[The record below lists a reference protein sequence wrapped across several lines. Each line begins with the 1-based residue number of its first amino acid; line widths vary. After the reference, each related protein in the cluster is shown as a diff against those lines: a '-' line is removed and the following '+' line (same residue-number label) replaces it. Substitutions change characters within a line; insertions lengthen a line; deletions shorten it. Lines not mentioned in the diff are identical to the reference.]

1 MIISLISFL
10 GLVFGYYLTSIF
22 KQELKDVE
30 KFIAITMN
38 IVIILLIISLVLVSN
53 LSLIFIIAI
62 IFGIL
67 TSLIIKNIYFYFG
80 FILVFSSIINLDA
93 RFNIA
98 ILIFIYGLLFS
109 SVNFKKINLKFILT
123 NLILFLL
130 PFILLLFK
138 EFTLQNLS
146 FMNIIFG
153 FSIGG
158 LVNGVRLC
166 FKKAKK

>member
-62 IFGIL
+62 I
-67 TSLIIKNIYFYFG
+67 T
-80 FILVFSSIINLDA
+80 FSGA
-93 RFNIA
+93 RN
-98 ILIFIYGLLFS
+98 
-109 SVNFKKINLKFILT
+109 SVMKGYDYWKDREELRQAQLNALRRGKVNVKLKG
-123 NLILFLL
+123 
-130 PFILLLFK
+130 K
-138 EFTLQNLS
+138 MRTL
-146 FMNIIFG
+146 
-153 FSIGG
+153 
-158 LVNGVRLC
+158 
-166 FKKAKK
+166 K

>member
-1 MIISLISFL
+1 MIIGLISFL
-10 GLVFGYYLTSIF
+10 GLVFGYYLTKRF

-30 KFIAITMN
+30 KFTVIGIS
-38 IVIILLIISLVLVSN
+38 IVIILLIINLVLISN
-53 LSLIFIIAI
+53 LSLIFVIGI

-80 FILVFSSIINLDA
+80 FVLVLSSIINLDA
-93 RFNIA
+93 RFNVA

-109 SVNFKKINLKFILT
+109 NVNFKKINVKFILT

-130 PFILLLFK
+130 PFILLLLK
-138 EFTLQNLS
+138 EFTLQTSQTILG
-146 FMNIIFG
+146 FG
-153 FSIGG
+153 IGG
-158 LVNGVRLC
+158 LINGVRFS

>member
-1 MIISLISFL
+1 MIINLISFL
-10 GLVFGYYLTSIF
+10 GLVFGYYLTKIF
-22 KQELKDVE
+22 KQELKDIE
-30 KFIAITMN
+30 KFIIITMN
-38 IVIILLIISLVLVSN
+38 IMIILLIINLILISG
-53 LSLIFIIAI
+53 LSLTFIIAI
-62 IFGIL
+62 VFGIL

-80 FILVFSSIINLDA
+80 FILVSSNIINIDTW
-93 RFNIA
+93 FNIT

-146 FMNIIFG
+146 FMNVILG

-158 LVNGVRLC
+158 LINGARFS